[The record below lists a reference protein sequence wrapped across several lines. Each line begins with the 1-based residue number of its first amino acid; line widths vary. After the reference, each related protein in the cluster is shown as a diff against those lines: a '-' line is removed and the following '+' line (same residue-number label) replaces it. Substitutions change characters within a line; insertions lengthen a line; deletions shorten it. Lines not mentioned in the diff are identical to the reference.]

1 MGGPM
6 IYLRDGLKEKGYPR
20 LGLGLSV
27 VFAVMCLGGS
37 FGGGNMFQ
45 SNQSF
50 AIVAAQVPWLA
61 EQRELGAALF
71 GLVLAGFVGLV
82 IVGGIR
88 RIGEVAGVLVPVMC
102 VVYVLAGGLILIL
115 NASRVP
121 EALAV
126 IVGSAF
132 SLKAGFGA
140 FLGVLIQG
148 FRRAAFSN
156 EAGVGSAAIAHSAAR
171 TEEPVRE
178 GMVSLLEPFIDTVVV
193 CTMTGLVIVVTGAW
207 NDPAA
212 GEQIAMTAY
221 AFASVFPWYPAI
233 LSISAV
239 LFAFSTMIS
248 WSYYGEQCWEY
259 LFGKSSVMIY
269 KIMFLLFC
277 WAGAVFNAAS
287 VIDFGDLMI
296 LGMAFPNI
304 LGVVMLSGAIRADLD
319 RYLEKLRNGEFRLW
333 N

>member
-1 MGGPM
+1 MADYEQ
-6 IYLRDGLKEKGYPR
+6 ILSDQKDGVLTLTLNRPDRLNAWTDVMHNELKH
-20 LGLGLSV
+20 
-27 VFAVMCLGGS
+27 
-37 FGGGNMFQ
+37 
-45 SNQSF
+45 
-50 AIVAAQVPWLA
+50 AIVT
-61 EQRELGAALF
+61 
-71 GLVLAGFVGLV
+71 
-82 IVGGIR
+82 
-88 RIGEVAGVLVPVMC
+88 
-102 VVYVLAGGLILIL
+102 
-115 NASRVP
+115 ASRDD
-121 EALAV
+121 AV
-126 IVGSAF
+126 
-132 SLKAGFGA
+132 
-140 FLGVLIQG
+140 
-148 FRRAAFSN
+148 R
-156 EAGVGSAAIAHSAAR
+156 
-171 TEEPVRE
+171 
-178 GMVSLLEPFIDTVVV
+178 
-193 CTMTGLVIVVTGAW
+193 VIVVTGAW